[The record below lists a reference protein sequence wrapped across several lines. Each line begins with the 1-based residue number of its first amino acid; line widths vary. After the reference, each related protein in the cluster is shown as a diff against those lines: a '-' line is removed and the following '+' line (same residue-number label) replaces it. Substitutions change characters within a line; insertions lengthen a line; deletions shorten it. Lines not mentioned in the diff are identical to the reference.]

1 MEGGPGAGGAG
12 EQGGITNL
20 LGLDYLATLLLWD
33 SDALAPVAF
42 AMKNKSD
49 SLEFSFHKVRHSE
62 SKRSFEKYA
71 NRTLTCFN
79 WDCL

>member
-1 MEGGPGAGGAG
+1 MEGGPGAVWGRA

-20 LGLDYLATLLLWD
+20 LGLDYLATLQLWD

-49 SLEFSFHKVRHSE
+49 SLE
-62 SKRSFEKYA
+62 
-71 NRTLTCFN
+71 
-79 WDCL
+79 